1 MSYSENVLSD
11 NVYAEEKSSAKSV
24 YTESRNRALQIASW
38 VAGILFVGTFFT
50 NFVYVGT
57 EVTQGNVQRIFYL
70 HLGTFFGS
78 FVLFIAA
85 LVGGIQYLRTR
96 NDKWDT
102 LELSAIEMG
111 LGFSLVNIV
120 TGAVWARPIWNTWW
134 TWDPRLTTVTIMWL
148 TYAAY
153 LMLRAGIE
161 DPERRKRFAAVYAI
175 IAFSSVIL
183 TVVIIRVRPDTI
195 HPQNIGPSLSGGG
208 EDAEG
213 AFNFTPR
220 IAQTLIYN
228 IITYSVIAA
237 VATWYR
243 IRLQNRADEVEQRK
257 IKLVLE
263 S

>member
-1 MSYSENVLSD
+1 
-11 NVYAEEKSSAKSV
+11 
-24 YTESRNRALQIASW
+24 
-38 VAGILFVGTFFT
+38 
-50 NFVYVGT
+50 
-57 EVTQGNVQRIFYL
+57 
-70 HLGTFFGS
+70 
-78 FVLFIAA
+78 
-85 LVGGIQYLRTR
+85 
-96 NDKWDT
+96 
-102 LELSAIEMG
+102 
-111 LGFSLVNIV
+111 
-120 TGAVWARPIWNTWW
+120 
-134 TWDPRLTTVTIMWL
+134 
-148 TYAAY
+148 
-153 LMLRAGIE
+153 MLRAGIE
-161 DPERRKRFAAVYAI
+161 DPERRKRFAAVYAV

-183 TVVIIRVRPDTI
+183 TVIIIRVRPDTI
-195 HPQNIGPSLSGGG
+195 HPQNIGPSLSGGS